1 MKLNINLRIQYWRM
15 VRWGIDYELEL
26 RGERGGGRAKAGE
39 QRRASADRSDV
50 RLGGGRKRN
59 TRRMRRCNFTGK
71 YTYWLLSF
79 IIFIRSHSY
88 YFILEW

>member
-1 MKLNINLRIQYWRM
+1 M

-26 RGERGGGRAKAGE
+26 RGERGGRRAKAGE

-71 YTYWLLSF
+71 YTY
-79 IIFIRSHSY
+79 
-88 YFILEW
+88 

>member
-1 MKLNINLRIQYWRM
+1 M

-71 YTYWLLSF
+71 YTY
-79 IIFIRSHSY
+79 
-88 YFILEW
+88 